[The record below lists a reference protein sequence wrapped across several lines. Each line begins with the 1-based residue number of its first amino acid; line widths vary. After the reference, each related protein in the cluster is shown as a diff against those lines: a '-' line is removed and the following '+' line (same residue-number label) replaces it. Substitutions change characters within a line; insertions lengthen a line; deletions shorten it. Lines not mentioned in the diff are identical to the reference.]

1 MDQLEKKFQIT
12 VQKWVYK
19 CDESERQ
26 IISEYYQRC
35 FGEEISNETNDFNL
49 V

>member
-1 MDQLEKKFQIT
+1 MAFKLTFLN
-12 VQKWVYK
+12 K

-35 FGEEISNETNDFNL
+35 FGDDLSLEQNEFNL
-49 V
+49 I